1 MKILSLNV
9 NGLRL
14 RPDKVLTCVQENNID
29 TLCLQEV
36 HTLSDQEKH
45 DFEKKVRGIGFFD
58 TNGGFT
64 GTGIV
69 VRQNIQNM
77 GIEHVKT
84 DNPYLRNRLTHLK
97 ITSKEIF
104 HVISVY
110 APPNVTQ
117 KRRFFYSNLKDY
129 LHTLSN
135 FNIIMAGD
143 FNYVENNDDRMPQLN
158 KNDKFVKRIF
168 NTSTFKLVDTF
179 RKLQN
184 TKIEYTHKTA
194 RIDRIYITTE
204 LSTQITNCKHLSNI
218 ADHKAVCLNMN
229 IEEFKPWGRFYWKLN
244 SSNLEENGYLKL
256 IEDLFQDFELRREN
270 VDILENW
277 EIFKNEVKNV
287 SKSYSNA
294 KAKQRKTQILINK
307 EIKTYYTDGET
318 LDRIE
323 KIDNEIN
330 IFRSKGNL
338 IRSRNDDL
346 NKIFEEGKEISRK
359 MEIKKGHA
367 KLIFQI
373 QKDDIIY
380 TEKEE
385 ILQLIHDFYQDLY
398 LSQNIQDQKIDDY
411 LADFKP
417 PKLENE
423 DKNDLKSFISEI
435 EILRAIEEQNNNKSP
450 GEDGLSSEFY
460 KKFKKKIAP
469 ILTEIYNNI
478 YIREEL
484 IPSMQNGIIRLLYKK
499 NDPSNLKKLAS
510 HILIGLRLQN
520 INKNFSTKIKRCN
533 AKIIKSTTE

>member
-1 MKILSLNV
+1 
-9 NGLRL
+9 
-14 RPDKVLTCVQENNID
+14 
-29 TLCLQEV
+29 
-36 HTLSDQEKH
+36 
-45 DFEKKVRGIGFFD
+45 
-58 TNGGFT
+58 
-64 GTGIV
+64 
-69 VRQNIQNM
+69 
-77 GIEHVKT
+77 
-84 DNPYLRNRLTHLK
+84 
-97 ITSKEIF
+97 
-104 HVISVY
+104 
-110 APPNVTQ
+110 
-117 KRRFFYSNLKDY
+117 
-129 LHTLSN
+129 
-135 FNIIMAGD
+135 
-143 FNYVENNDDRMPQLN
+143 
-158 KNDKFVKRIF
+158 
-168 NTSTFKLVDTF
+168 
-179 RKLQN
+179 
-184 TKIEYTHKTA
+184 
-194 RIDRIYITTE
+194 
-204 LSTQITNCKHLSNI
+204 
-218 ADHKAVCLNMN
+218 MN

-244 SSNLEENGYLKL
+244 SSNLEENGYFKL

-330 IFRSKGNL
+330 TFRSKGNM

-373 QKDDIIY
+373 QKDNIIY

-385 ILQLIHDFYQDLY
+385 NLQLIHDFYQDLY

-435 EILRAIEEQNNNKSP
+435 EILEQ
-450 GEDGLSSEFY
+450 
-460 KKFKKKIAP
+460 
-469 ILTEIYNNI
+469 
-478 YIREEL
+478 
-484 IPSMQNGIIRLLYKK
+484 
-499 NDPSNLKKLAS
+499 
-510 HILIGLRLQN
+510 
-520 INKNFSTKIKRCN
+520 
-533 AKIIKSTTE
+533 